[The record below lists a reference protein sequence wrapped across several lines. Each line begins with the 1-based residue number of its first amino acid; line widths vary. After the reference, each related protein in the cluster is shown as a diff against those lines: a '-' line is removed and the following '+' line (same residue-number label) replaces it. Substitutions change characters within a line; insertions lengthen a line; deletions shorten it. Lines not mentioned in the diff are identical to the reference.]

1 MRSKLDSNPLIKF
14 RRFLSKLEF
23 KKLLQISLQYSFS
36 RLKNIG
42 YDLSKDPTVV
52 KVNIVETSDDLDRLN
67 KIWAYEKEHNV
78 KIF

>member
-14 RRFLSKLEF
+14 RWFLSKLEY

>member
-36 RLKNIG
+36 RLKNIA
-42 YDLSKDPTVV
+42 YDLSKDPTVI

>member
-1 MRSKLDSNPLIKF
+1 MRSKLDSNTLIKF

-23 KKLLQISLQYSFS
+23 KKLLQISLQYSFF
-36 RLKNIG
+36 RLKNIA